1 VIDVRNISFA
11 YSKGSSVLSDV
22 SFACEAGTITGI
34 IGPNGSGK
42 TTLIKVIAGLLKPH
56 SGKVLLKDR
65 PIGDRSIAERSRE
78 MAYVA
83 QSEQIP
89 FPFKTFEVVLMG
101 RAPYRRSLAFESK
114 RDIAVALE
122 AMASTETEAFAD
134 RSVFELSG
142 GECQRV
148 ILARALAQEPSVMLL
163 DEPTSSLDIRHKVG
177 FYSVLKERCREV
189 HMTVVAAMHD
199 INLASLICDR
209 IVLIKGGSVASAGEP
224 SEVLVKGILKEA
236 FGTDL
241 HIDHN
246 RAGQPYIVPVIA

>member
-1 VIDVRNISFA
+1 MIHVNNISFS
-11 YSKGSSVLSDV
+11 YSKSAAALRDI
-22 SFACEAGTITGI
+22 SFSCAPGTITGI

-42 TTLIKVIAGLLKPH
+42 TTLIKVIAGLLKQS
-56 SGKVLLKDR
+56 SGEVLLKDR
-65 PIGDRSIAERSRE
+65 PIGDRSVHERSRE

-89 FPFKTFEVVLMG
+89 FPFKVFEVVLMG
-101 RAPYRRSLAFESK
+101 RAPHRRSLAFESK

-122 AMASTETEAFAD
+122 AMELTESAAFAD

-142 GECQRV
+142 GERQRV
-148 ILARALAQEPSVMLL
+148 VLARALAQEPSVMLL

-177 FYSVLKERCREV
+177 FYGVLKKRCREAGLV
-189 HMTVVAAMHD
+189 TLAAMHD

-209 IVLIKGGSVASAGEP
+209 IVLIKGGKLASSGSP
-224 SEVLVKGILKEA
+224 HDVLIKDVLDEA

-241 HIDHN
+241 HIDRN
-246 RAGQPYIVPVIA
+246 RAGQTYILPIFT

>member
-1 VIDVRNISFA
+1 MIHVNNISFFYPNNA
-11 YSKGSSVLSDV
+11 KALRGISLACSRGS
-22 SFACEAGTITGI
+22 ITGV

-56 SGKVLLKDR
+56 AGEVLLNDT
-65 PIGDRSIAERSRE
+65 PIAERSIAERSRE

-89 FPFKTFEVVLMG
+89 FPFKAFEVVLMG
-101 RAPYRRSLAFESK
+101 RAPHRISLAFESK
-114 RDIAVALE
+114 GDVVTALE
-122 AMASTETEAFAD
+122 AMELTDTKIFAD
-134 RSVFELSG
+134 RSIFELSG

-148 ILARALAQEPSVMLL
+148 ILARALAQEPNVMLL

-177 FYSVLKERCREV
+177 FYGVLKTRCRDAGL
-189 HMTVVAAMHD
+189 TVVAAMHD

-209 IVLIKGGSVASAGEP
+209 IVLIDGGVVAAAGLP
-224 SEVLVKGILKEA
+224 RDVLVKGVLDEA

-241 HIDHN
+241 HIGRN
-246 RAGQPYIVPVIA
+246 RAGQPFIMPIFA